1 MTKRGITNCLLTIGL
16 MIYLI
21 VAVSFAGKMAESSPC
36 RGISISVADNAM
48 KKFVTAESID
58 AELGGITASR
68 DSMKASDYDLQAIED
83 RLAKVSNIESSKVYR
98 RGDDVI
104 QIDVVP
110 MNPVARVFSDSG
122 SYYLNSDG
130 KRLTASNRYRI
141 DVPVIAGNL
150 DSHPEDVKPLLGL
163 LAKIEANP
171 AYRSL
176 VTSIRVT
183 PARDIILV
191 PAVRGHLINFGDADD
206 ADDKF
211 ARVAAFY
218 KKVLPVKGWNYY
230 DTISVKFRGQIVGHI
245 APGKA
250 GAKYNEFSNEDYD
263 EDIDIDAMTAET
275 TTPDDIK
282 TRL

>member
-1 MTKRGITNCLLTIGL
+1 MLTIGL
-16 MIYLI
+16 LIYLI

-36 RGISISVADNAM
+36 CGISISVADNAM

-58 AELGGITASR
+58 AELGDITASR

-83 RLAKVSNIESSKVYR
+83 RLAKVDNIESAKVYR

-110 MNPVARVFSDSG
+110 MNPVARVFSDSV

-130 KRLTASNRYRI
+130 KRLTANNRYRI

-163 LAKIEANP
+163 LAEIEANP

-176 VTSIRVT
+176 ITSIRVT

-191 PAVRGHLINFGDADD
+191 PAVRGHLINFGDAND

-250 GAKYNEFSNEDYD
+250 GAKYNEFSDEDYD